1 MRCPSCDNPDT
12 KVVDSRPVEE
22 GSAIRRRRECEKCA
36 FRFSTYEEIE
46 ILGLNVIK
54 RNGNREPYSR
64 EKLER
69 GIKRAFQKRE
79 HNDQTFKK
87 ILSGVEQE
95 IQKKSANG
103 EIRSSDIGEIVM
115 KMIRH
120 LGNLLHRP
128 SCDRLRELHV
138 SEVFTVITETR
149 EADRQ
154 SVTMRPL
161 ESTRELLCL
170 KWLRHGST
178 KCCRSFSNSDR
189 LAKGIAYFICITR

>member
-1 MRCPSCDNPDT
+1 MRCPNCENSET
-12 KVVDSRPVEE
+12 KVLDSRPVEE
-22 GSAIRRRRECEKCA
+22 GSAIRRRRECEKCT

-115 KMIRH
+115 KMIRK
-120 LGNLLHRP
+120 LDKVAYIRFA
-128 SCDRLRELHV
+128 SVYRQFEDVE
-138 SEVFTVITETR
+138 EFTQTI
-149 EADRQ
+149 
-154 SVTMRPL
+154 SKL
-161 ESTRELLCL
+161 
-170 KWLRHGST
+170 
-178 KCCRSFSNSDR
+178 
-189 LAKGIAYFICITR
+189 